1 MIKIQKKNGLNV
13 NNLCNSINISSL
25 IRLPYCQINKVGLS
39 PEDQVQDLAE
49 EVKKLK
55 VEIQDLKKKF
65 YFIG

>member
-1 MIKIQKKNGLNV
+1 MSVKNLR
-13 NNLCNSINISSL
+13 NSINISNL

-39 PEDQVQDLAE
+39 PEDQVQDLAQ

-55 VEIQDLKKKF
+55 VEIQKIKEKF